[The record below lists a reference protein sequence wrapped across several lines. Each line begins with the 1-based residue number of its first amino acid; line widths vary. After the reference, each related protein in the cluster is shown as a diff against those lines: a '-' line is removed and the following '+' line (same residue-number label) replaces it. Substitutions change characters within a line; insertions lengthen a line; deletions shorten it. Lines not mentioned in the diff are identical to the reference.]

1 MLSIPAY
8 LQKQALQ
15 WAIEHENPK
24 LPTKEK
30 DKPVQFWQYRKTG
43 AKVRAVPESCGLL
56 IYHPAGLLLQQCA
69 FIMIGSSCSVTHVA
83 L

>member
-1 MLSIPAY
+1 MLSSPAY

-43 AKVRAVPESCGLL
+43 AKVRAVPESYGAAYLPSCRL
-56 IYHPAGLLLQQCA
+56 ITTMVRIRHDR
-69 FIMIGSSCSVTHVA
+69 V
-83 L
+83 

>member
-1 MLSIPAY
+1 MLSLPTY

-24 LPTKEK
+24 LPTNEG
-30 DKPVQFWQYRKTG
+30 DKPVQFWQYRRTS
-43 AKVRAVPESCGLL
+43 AKVRTVPESYGLL
-56 IYHPAGLLLQQCA
+56 IYHPAGLLLQSCA
-69 FIMIGSSCSVTHVA
+69 FVMIGSSRSVTHVA

>member
-1 MLSIPAY
+1 MLSLPAY

-24 LPTKEK
+24 LPTKEE

-43 AKVRAVPESCGLL
+43 AKVRAVPESYGLL
-56 IYHPAGLLLQQCA
+56 IHRPAGLLLQWCA
-69 FIMIGSSCSVTHVA
+69 FVMIGSSRSATHVA